1 MKEKKGTQ
9 AVAAPK
15 RKGSGMLY
23 LKKNWQLY
31 VLIIL
36 PLLFIFIFKYG
47 AYGGLTIAFKNYK
60 AAKGFSGSEWVG
72 FDIFKKIFTHRDFG
86 RAVKN
91 TLFINLLDL
100 LLS

>member
-60 AAKGFSGSEWVG
+60 NSLGILGSPWA
-72 FDIFKKIFTHRDFG
+72 DPLFKNFQRFFKI
-86 RAVKN
+86 
-91 TLFINLLDL
+91 
-100 LLS
+100 